1 MKLVLFTSTY
11 PYGHEES
18 FIANEL
24 RVAERKFEHIYII
37 CRKEKKGGYI
47 QYIPNNATVIERD
60 NSTGVLVHAILAS
73 CSLAS
78 IRDIWYSHNTLKQ
91 KVDLYTIK
99 KIVDAKVNAFSA
111 VKLAHNFPSSDDYV
125 VYSYWLDSIAWG
137 AICFGEKVKARAIV
151 ARAHGVD
158 CFVARGYQPFRREM
172 LRYLKAVYS
181 VSDAGVNDIVEH
193 IISTTNTEKRLARVK
208 VGRLGVFGGASNPD
222 RKGDSIVIVTCS
234 HIIGLKRLDLLI
246 DALSLIDDISIEW
259 IHFGDGELAEHIKRY
274 AEDKLGIKANIRY
287 QFMGKVSNETVR
299 RFYEI
304 QHIDIFVNCSD
315 CEGLPVSIMEA
326 MAHGIPVL
334 ARNVGGNNE
343 IVNDQT
349 GWLLT
354 KEDPHAIADII
365 SRLARMND
373 QEIQEKRKCA
383 RDTWEKE
390 FSAENNYNKFY
401 EEIMSI

>member
-1 MKLVLFTSTY
+1 MDTFW
-11 PYGHEES
+11 
-18 FIANEL
+18 
-24 RVAERKFEHIYII
+24 
-37 CRKEKKGGYI
+37 C
-47 QYIPNNATVIERD
+47 
-60 NSTGVLVHAILAS
+60 
-73 CSLAS
+73 
-78 IRDIWYSHNTLKQ
+78 
-91 KVDLYTIK
+91 
-99 KIVDAKVNAFSA
+99 
-111 VKLAHNFPSSDDYV
+111 
-125 VYSYWLDSIAWG
+125 
-137 AICFGEKVKARAIV
+137 
-151 ARAHGVD
+151 
-158 CFVARGYQPFRREM
+158 
-172 LRYLKAVYS
+172 
-181 VSDAGVNDIVEH
+181 
-193 IISTTNTEKRLARVK
+193 
-208 VGRLGVFGGASNPD
+208 
-222 RKGDSIVIVTCS
+222 
-234 HIIGLKRLDLLI
+234 
-246 DALSLIDDISIEW
+246 
-259 IHFGDGELAEHIKRY
+259 GELAEHIKRY

-365 SRLARMND
+365 SRLAKMND

>member
-1 MKLVLFTSTY
+1 MPKR
-11 PYGHEES
+11 EE
-18 FIANEL
+18 
-24 RVAERKFEHIYII
+24 
-37 CRKEKKGGYI
+37 GGYI

-158 CFVARGYQPFRREM
+158 CFVTRGYQPFRREM

-222 RKGDSIVIVTCS
+222 RKGDSIVIVTCP

-259 IHFGDGELAEHIKRY
+259 IHFG
-274 AEDKLGIKANIRY
+274 
-287 QFMGKVSNETVR
+287 V
-299 RFYEI
+299 
-304 QHIDIFVNCSD
+304 VN
-315 CEGLPVSIMEA
+315 LQSI
-326 MAHGIPVL
+326 
-334 ARNVGGNNE
+334 
-343 IVNDQT
+343 
-349 GWLLT
+349 
-354 KEDPHAIADII
+354 
-365 SRLARMND
+365 
-373 QEIQEKRKCA
+373 
-383 RDTWEKE
+383 
-390 FSAENNYNKFY
+390 
-401 EEIMSI
+401 